1 MKRSHVIA
9 IVLATMLAGAA
20 SAWAE
25 RPDDFQAPRGPDRQ
39 APRTYEEI
47 QAPRGQDQQAPR
59 R

>member
-9 IVLATMLAGAA
+9 IVLATMLTGAA

-25 RPDDFQAPRGPDRQ
+25 RPDAFQAPRGQDRQ
-39 APRTYEEI
+39 APRAYEEI